1 METGNMRAFDVMKR
15 HNDEC
20 SLLWLAPHVLNL
32 NKNERVTVKPPRVSL
47 SCQSHHILTS
57 SVISLLNRRT
67 VTWNLFLKLY
77 LLTSVDGETLIRPRG
92 SEHYKS

>member
-1 METGNMRAFDVMKR
+1 MRAFDVMKR

-32 NKNERVTVKPPRVSL
+32 NKNERVTVKPPRESL

-77 LLTSVDGETLIRPRG
+77 LLTSVDGETLTRPRG